1 MYAILETGGKQ
12 YRVQEQS
19 VLEVEALPAAPGD
32 HVAMERVL
40 MVADDSG
47 VRVGTPVV
55 GDAKVICRVLAQD
68 RGPRIS
74 VFKYKAKE
82 NYRRLRGH
90 RQRLTR
96 LLVERIEVGG
106 SPLDDAPSTALR
118 TGRGDPE
125 PARPEQSRRVE
136 GSHTES

>member
-19 VLEVEALPAAPGD
+19 VLEVEALPAAPGEQ
-32 HVAMERVL
+32 VALERVL
-40 MVADDSG
+40 MVADDFG
-47 VRVGTPVV
+47 VQVGTPVV
-55 GDAKVICRVLAQD
+55 GEAKVICRVVAQG
-68 RGPRIS
+68 RARRIT

-90 RQRLTR
+90 RQRRTR

-106 SPLDDAPSTALR
+106 S
-118 TGRGDPE
+118 
-125 PARPEQSRRVE
+125 Q
-136 GSHTES
+136 TES